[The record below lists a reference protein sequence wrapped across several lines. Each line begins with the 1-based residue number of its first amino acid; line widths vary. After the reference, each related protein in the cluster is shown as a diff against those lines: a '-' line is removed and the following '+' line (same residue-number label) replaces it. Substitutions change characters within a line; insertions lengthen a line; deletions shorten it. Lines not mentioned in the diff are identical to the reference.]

1 MAKIEVTKFVG
12 SSQDNFLVFSNAN
25 YEKPYV
31 TFYFKHGQSPS
42 GSITIKDAL
51 DDDGYSKTISYSP
64 DDTIS
69 DSSFRCTTNREENTF
84 AFLECLRKNVIF
96 YDISLITD
104 IPNVGIVIK
113 AYIDSSTK
121 YSITGGEILTIGGT
135 FSSFIPKPPNKYTLL
150 INSGNDQIT
159 LEKHTMAEEVSFNVT
174 APFEHLTF
182 KDPLNVK
189 MIAYHIDNSSIVV
202 DNISNN
208 NITVLPTTLSK
219 FANVNL
225 SKYYYNYFGQKVDF
239 LTNNFHR
246 SYNYGE
252 ACALSVLT
260 DRSNLKL
267 LKKYYTVSGK
277 YLGSDNRV
285 TYKENPYM
293 RHDFYFYLDLDG
305 IESST
310 NKQVGYVEVVALYED
325 DEITNPVRYDVVPK
339 CNQNNEIMFVNEL
352 GGIDSFNFL
361 GERSYKS
368 QVDDQVTYFKNPTRH
383 YGVTKELELVAQ
395 KKNKVT
401 HTLKS
406 SILDVD
412 TARWLNELA
421 KAKYVFLFTTS
432 GARFERI
439 VVTDMTIDLSDR
451 ENTFEIELSYQNGDT
466 NIAI

>member
-12 SSQDNFLVFSNAN
+12 SSQDNFLVFSNSN

-31 TFYFKHGQSPS
+31 TFYFNNGHSPS
-42 GSITIKDAL
+42 GTIIIKDAL

-64 DDTIS
+64 VETIS
-69 DSSFRCTTNREENTF
+69 DSSFRCTANSEENTF

-96 YDISLITD
+96 YDITLITD

-121 YSITGGEILTIGGT
+121 YSITGDEKLTIGGT

-189 MIAYHIDNSSIVV
+189 MIAYHIDNSAIVL
-202 DNISNN
+202 DNITNSS
-208 NITVLPTTLSK
+208 ITVLPTTLSK
-219 FANVNL
+219 FRNVNL
-225 SKYYYNYFGQKVDF
+225 GNYYYNYSGQKVDF
-239 LTNNFHR
+239 LTNNFRR

-260 DRSNLKL
+260 DRNDLRL
-267 LKKYYTVSGK
+267 VKKYYTVSGK
-277 YLGSDNRV
+277 YLGTDSKV
-285 TYKENPYM
+285 TYKEHPYM

-305 IESST
+305 IESTT
-310 NKQVGYVEVVALYED
+310 NKQVGYAEVVAVYNNE
-325 DEITNPVRYDVVPK
+325 EITNPVRYDVVPK
-339 CNQNNEIMFVNEL
+339 CNENNEILFVNEL

-361 GERSYKS
+361 GEKTYKS
-368 QVDDQVTYFKNPTRH
+368 QVDDQVTYFKNPTRY
-383 YGVTKELELVAQ
+383 YGITKELELVAQ

-401 HTLKS
+401 HTLKT
-406 SILDVD
+406 SILDAD

-421 KAKYVFLFTTS
+421 RSKYVFLFYTEGTM
-432 GARFERI
+432 FERV

-466 NIAI
+466 NIAL